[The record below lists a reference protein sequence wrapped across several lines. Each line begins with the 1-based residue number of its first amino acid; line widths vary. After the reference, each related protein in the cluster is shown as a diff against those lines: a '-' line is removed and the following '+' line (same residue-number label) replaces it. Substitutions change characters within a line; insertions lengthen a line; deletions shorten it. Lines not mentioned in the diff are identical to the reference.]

1 MGKKKKKGFKVK
13 KVDRVPLCEQAK
25 PYYSETYGKVLTTDK
40 YGRLSEDDAMW
51 IAAER
56 IRTSPGDFTIYIGT
70 DSQTHSETKIVNVF
84 VIYEHKKGAFSFFT
98 IDWVQRYTLSALR
111 DKIADET
118 QRSINLANKVSEY
131 MFDNDVDV
139 EVCVHADVGKGK
151 HSKTKDMINW
161 VVAMIE
167 AAGFPAE
174 TKPNSWAASSVA
186 DRISK

>member
-1 MGKKKKKGFKVK
+1 MSKKKKKGFKVK
-13 KVDRVPLCEQAK
+13 KADRVPLSEQPK
-25 PYYSETYGKVLTTDK
+25 PYYSETYGKDNIANK

-56 IRTSPGDFTIYIGT
+56 IRTSPSDFTIYIGT

-84 VIYEHKKGAFSFFT
+84 VIYEHKKGGFSFFT
-98 IDWVQRYTLSALR
+98 IDWTSRYSLAKLR
-111 DKIADET
+111 EKIADET
-118 QRSINLANKVSEY
+118 QRSIDLANKVANFMLE
-131 MFDNDVDV
+131 NDVDV

-151 HSKTKDMINW
+151 HSKTTDMIQW

-167 AAGFPAE
+167 GAGFPAE
-174 TKPNSWAASSVA
+174 VKPMSWAASSVA